1 MNALE
6 TIRSVWLQLRSVVY
20 TALDWPTTTN
30 SYNPATTV
38 THRLATRMVDKTE
51 TALAAIE
58 CSDRFSFN
66 GLELRARLTG
76 AGAVSTFHIF
86 GRRSGSTN
94 VKLIATVV
102 ATAGSQVD
110 ANGYYF
116 ATTLSKSAEYWP
128 KTITVSSEPAGSGM
142 CTLFFDTMGWSDFW
156 IGVTA
161 LSAGTIY
168 FDYAGF

>member
-1 MNALE
+1 MNVLE
-6 TIRSVWLQLRSVVY
+6 TVRSTWISLRSVV
-20 TALDWPTTTN
+20 TAADWPTHTN
-30 SYNPATTV
+30 AYNPATTA
-38 THRLATRMVDKTE
+38 THRLATHMLAHLE
-51 TALAAIE
+51 TDLEKIDCTKAP
-58 CSDRFSFN
+58 FFN
-66 GLELRARLTG
+66 ALELRARLSG
-76 AGAVSTFHIF
+76 AAATCTFHIF
-86 GRRSGSTN
+86 GRRGGNGS

-110 ANGYYF
+110 AAGNYF
-116 ATTLSKSAEYWP
+116 ATTLSKTVEYWP
-128 KTITVSSEPAGSGM
+128 KTITVSSEPSGSGM

>member
-6 TIRSVWLQLRSVVY
+6 TTRTGWLALRSVTS
-20 TALDWPTTTN
+20 TALDWPTTAN

-38 THRLATRMVDKTE
+38 THRLASMMVDKTE
-51 TALAAIE
+51 TALGSIDCASRPI
-58 CSDRFSFN
+58 FN
-66 GLELRARLTG
+66 ALEIRARLTG
-76 AGAVSTFHIF
+76 AAATCTFHIF
-86 GRRSGSTN
+86 GRRSGDTS

-110 ANGYYF
+110 ADGYYH
-116 ATTLSKSAEYWP
+116 ATTLTVTSYWP
-128 KTITVSSEPAGSGM
+128 KTITASSEPTGSGM
-142 CTLFFDTMGWSDFW
+142 CTISFDTMGWSDFW